1 MKKVFNKVIA
11 VAATVPLALTQG
23 FAVLSNAADATTIS
37 VERVLEIKPQE
48 LESDWAKL
56 VEGALIDSEGKNF
69 ELNVADIIDSADF
82 SDKNAAYI
90 EKVQKCI
97 VGNPSVSI
105 QNSVAVM
112 TAQVDA
118 TSYVQS
124 NIIDAI
130 KKELTK
136 QGAASIIDDIDFSML
151 EKKGT
156 FTAAVDGDSIENT
169 AANKAAGTANTIR
182 VKGAVFVDSEGNQ
195 VATYADAKAYAASTV
210 QQLKVEVTKKAAA
223 AGVSVNLDNLLATY
237 QKKVEKAFS
246 YADKA
251 IAKSAHEEFAT
262 ADETLAWLK
271 AQKEKKTTRFD
282 VPGSVADLAK
292 YGNTLDKAVAEI
304 NKAFQKVDVNYTV
317 DVSMDDITSLL
328 NSGSDFVADANADTN
343 VYTVTFKVPDE
354 NVDADYFSTVE
365 GIEKYYA
372 AHPDQAEADGVTEAD
387 YSQLVYD
394 SSYKLVT
401 AQGDADNDTLAGV
414 PSGYFNVER
423 IIKFKDKSTTTTTTT
438 DVTSTT
444 TTDVSGGTTTTDVSG
459 GTTTTD
465 VSGGTTTTDV
475 SGGTTTTDVSGGTT
489 TTDVSGG
496 TTTTDVSGGT
506 TTTDVSGGTT
516 TTDVSGGTTTTDVSG
531 GTTTTDVSG
540 GTTTTNVSG
549 GTTTTDVSGGTTT
562 TDVSGGTT
570 TTDVSGGTTTTDVSG
585 ETTTTTTSGTGGS
598 ETTTTTTSTGTITPV
613 GTTTLEVEVNPANF
627 YFSVDERE
635 LKPSD
640 LFSKFDIVDEEGTHF
655 DALEAGAVT
664 LDKTTPKEIFDAEG
678 KAYCVTEV
686 NAYFTDPTKA
696 DAEPVA
702 APVNPTV
709 YIGVKGD
716 ADLNGSVDVQDAV
729 AILTYYAKASAGQ
742 ENVAFNEDENLNKLA
757 FFLADV
763 DTESK
768 AGINNG
774 SELISIQ
781 DGVNVLTFYAKKSA
795 NQDPV
800 WPDVIPSLKSLE
812 GSIWYEG

>member
-11 VAATVPLALTQG
+11 IAATVPLALTQG
-23 FAVLSNAADATTIS
+23 FAVMANAADATTIS

-48 LESDWAKL
+48 LESNWAKL
-56 VEGALIDSEGKNF
+56 VEGALIDSEGKSF
-69 ELNVADIIDSADF
+69 ELNVADIVDSADF
-82 SDKNAAYI
+82 SDKNAAYV

-97 VGNPSVSI
+97 VGNPSVKI
-105 QNSVAVM
+105 KNSVAVM

-223 AGVSVNLDNLLATY
+223 ANLTVNLDNLLATY

-251 IAKSAHEEFAT
+251 ITTSAHQEFAT

-271 AQKEKKTTRFD
+271 VQKDQRTTRFD

-292 YGNTLDKAVAEI
+292 YGDTLNKAVAEV
-304 NKAFQKVDVNYTV
+304 NKAFQNVGVNYTV
-317 DVSMDDITSLL
+317 DVSMDDVTSLL

-343 VYTVTFKVPDE
+343 VYTVTFKVPDTD
-354 NVDADYFSTVE
+354 VDADYFSTVE

-372 AHPDQAEADGVTEAD
+372 AHPDQAEADGVTDAD

-423 IIKFKDKSTTTTTTT
+423 IIKFKDKSTTTTTT
-438 DVTSTT
+438 DVSGTT
-444 TTDVSGGTTTTDVSG
+444 TTDVSGTTTTDVSGGTTTTDVSGGTTTTEVSGGTTTTDVSG

-496 TTTTDVSGGT
+496 TTTTDVSG
-506 TTTDVSGGTT
+506 
-516 TTDVSGGTTTTDVSG
+516 
-531 GTTTTDVSG
+531 
-540 GTTTTNVSG
+540 
-549 GTTTTDVSGGTTT
+549 
-562 TDVSGGTT
+562 
-570 TTDVSGGTTTTDVSG
+570 
-585 ETTTTTTSGTGGS
+585 ETTTTTTTGTGGS
-598 ETTTTTTSTGTITPV
+598 ETTTTTTTGTTGTITPV
-613 GTTTLEVEVNPANF
+613 GTTTLEVEVNPTNF

-686 NAYFTDPTKA
+686 NAYFTDPTTA

-716 ADLNGSVDVQDAV
+716 ADLNGIVDVQDAV
-729 AILTYYAKASAGQ
+729 AILTYYAKTAAAQ

-757 FFLADV
+757 YFLADV

-768 AGINNG
+768 AGMNSG
-774 SELISIQ
+774 SELMTTQ
-781 DGVNVLTFYAKKSA
+781 DAVNVLTFYAKKAA
-795 NQDPV
+795 NQEPT

-812 GSIWYEG
+812 GSIWYEV

>member
-11 VAATVPLALTQG
+11 IAATVPLALTQG
-23 FAVLSNAADATTIS
+23 FAVMANAADATTIS

-56 VEGALIDSEGKNF
+56 VEGALIDSEGKSF
-69 ELNVADIIDSADF
+69 ELNVADIVDSADF
-82 SDKNAAYI
+82 SDKNAAYV

-97 VGNPSVSI
+97 VGNPSVKI
-105 QNSVAVM
+105 KNSVAVM

-223 AGVSVNLDNLLATY
+223 ANLTVNLDNLLATY

-251 IAKSAHEEFAT
+251 ITTSAHQEFAT

-271 AQKEKKTTRFD
+271 VQKDQRTTRFD

-292 YGNTLDKAVAEI
+292 YGDTLNKAVAEV
-304 NKAFQKVDVNYTV
+304 NKAFQNVGVNYTV
-317 DVSMDDITSLL
+317 DVSMDDVTSLL

-343 VYTVTFKVPDE
+343 VYTVTFKVPDTD
-354 NVDADYFSTVE
+354 VDADYFSTVE

-372 AHPDQAEADGVTEAD
+372 AHPDQAEADGVTDAD

-423 IIKFKDKSTTTTTTT
+423 IIKFKDKSTTTTTT
-438 DVTSTT
+438 DVSGTT
-444 TTDVSGGTTTTDVSG
+444 TTDVSGTTTTDVSGTTTTDVSG

-540 GTTTTNVSG
+540 
-549 GTTTTDVSGGTTT
+549 
-562 TDVSGGTT
+562 
-570 TTDVSGGTTTTDVSG
+570 
-585 ETTTTTTSGTGGS
+585 ETTTTTTTGTGGS
-598 ETTTTTTSTGTITPV
+598 ETTTTTTTGTTGTITPV
-613 GTTTLEVEVNPANF
+613 GTTTLEVEVNPTNF

-655 DALEAGAVT
+655 NALEAGAVT

-678 KAYCVTEV
+678 KPYCVTEV

-716 ADLNGSVDVQDAV
+716 ADLNGIVDVQDAV
-729 AILTYYAKASAGQ
+729 AILTYYAKTAAAQ

-757 FFLADV
+757 YFLADV

-768 AGINNG
+768 AGMNSG
-774 SELISIQ
+774 SELMTTQ
-781 DGVNVLTFYAKKSA
+781 DAVNVLTFYAKKAA
-795 NQDPV
+795 NQEPT

>member
-11 VAATVPLALTQG
+11 IAATVPLALTQG
-23 FAVLSNAADATTIS
+23 FAVMANAADATTIS

-48 LESDWAKL
+48 LESNWAKL
-56 VEGALIDSEGKNF
+56 VEGALIDSEGKSF
-69 ELNVADIIDSADF
+69 ELNVADIVDSADF
-82 SDKNAAYI
+82 SDKNAAYV

-97 VGNPSVSI
+97 VGNPSVKI
-105 QNSVAVM
+105 KNSVAVM

-223 AGVSVNLDNLLATY
+223 ANLTVNLDNLLATY

-251 IAKSAHEEFAT
+251 ITTSAHQEFAT

-271 AQKEKKTTRFD
+271 VQKDQRTTRFD

-292 YGNTLDKAVAEI
+292 YGDTLNKAVAEV
-304 NKAFQKVDVNYTV
+304 NKAFQNVGVNYTV
-317 DVSMDDITSLL
+317 DVSMDDVTSLL

-343 VYTVTFKVPDE
+343 VYTVTFKVPDTD
-354 NVDADYFSTVE
+354 VDADYFSTVE

-372 AHPDQAEADGVTEAD
+372 AHPDQAEADGVTDAD

-423 IIKFKDKSTTTTTTT
+423 IIKFKDKATTTTTTTTTT
-438 DVTSTT
+438 DVSGTT
-444 TTDVSGGTTTTDVSG
+444 TTDVSGTTTTDVSG

-531 GTTTTDVSG
+531 
-540 GTTTTNVSG
+540 
-549 GTTTTDVSGGTTT
+549 
-562 TDVSGGTT
+562 
-570 TTDVSGGTTTTDVSG
+570 
-585 ETTTTTTSGTGGS
+585 ETTTTTTTGTGGS
-598 ETTTTTTSTGTITPV
+598 ETTTTTTTGTTGTITPV
-613 GTTTLEVEVNPANF
+613 GTTTLEVEVNPTNF

-655 DALEAGAVT
+655 NALEAGAVT

-678 KAYCVTEV
+678 KPYCVTEV

-716 ADLNGSVDVQDAV
+716 ADLNGIVDVQDAV
-729 AILTYYAKASAGQ
+729 AILTYYAKTAAAQ

-757 FFLADV
+757 YFLADV

-768 AGINNG
+768 AGMNNG
-774 SELISIQ
+774 SELMTTQ
-781 DGVNVLTFYAKKSA
+781 DAVNVLTFYAKKAA
-795 NQDPV
+795 NQDPT

>member
-23 FAVLSNAADATTIS
+23 FAVMANAADATTIS
-37 VERVLEIKPQE
+37 VEKVLNIEPQE
-48 LESDWAKL
+48 LESSWAKL
-56 VEGALIDSEGKNF
+56 VEGALIVSEGKSF
-69 ELNVADIIDSADF
+69 ELDVADIIDSADF
-82 SDKNAAYI
+82 SDKNAAYV

-210 QQLKVEVTKKAAA
+210 QQLKVEITKKAAA

-251 IAKSAHEEFAT
+251 IATSAHEEFAT

-506 TTTDVSGGTT
+506 TTT
-516 TTDVSGGTTTTDVSG
+516 
-531 GTTTTDVSG
+531 
-540 GTTTTNVSG
+540 N
-549 GTTTTDVSGGTTT
+549 
-562 TDVSGGTT
+562 VSGGTT

-686 NAYFTDPTKA
+686 NAYFTDPTTA

-729 AILTYYAKASAGQ
+729 TILTYYAKASAGQ
-742 ENVAFNEDENLNKLA
+742 ENVAFNEDENLNKFI

-768 AGINNG
+768 AGMNSG
-774 SELISIQ
+774 SELMSIQ

-795 NQDPV
+795 NQDPA

>member
-11 VAATVPLALTQG
+11 IAATVPLALTQG
-23 FAVLSNAADATTIS
+23 FAVMANAADATTIS

-56 VEGALIDSEGKNF
+56 VEGALIDSEGKSF
-69 ELNVADIIDSADF
+69 ELNVADIVDSADF
-82 SDKNAAYI
+82 SDKNAAYV

-97 VGNPSVSI
+97 VGNPSVKI
-105 QNSVAVM
+105 KNSVAVM

-223 AGVSVNLDNLLATY
+223 ANLTVNLDNLLATY

-251 IAKSAHEEFAT
+251 ITTSAHQEFAT

-271 AQKEKKTTRFD
+271 VQKDQRTTRFD

-292 YGNTLDKAVAEI
+292 YGDTLNKAVAEV
-304 NKAFQKVDVNYTV
+304 NKAFQNVGVNYTV
-317 DVSMDDITSLL
+317 DVSMDDVTSLL

-343 VYTVTFKVPDE
+343 VYTVTFKVPDTD
-354 NVDADYFSTVE
+354 VDADYFSTVE

-372 AHPDQAEADGVTEAD
+372 AHPDQAEADGVTDAD

-423 IIKFKDKSTTTTTTT
+423 IIKFKDKATTTTTTTT
-438 DVTSTT
+438 DVSGTT
-444 TTDVSGGTTTTDVSG
+444 TTDVSGTTTTDVSG

-540 GTTTTNVSG
+540 
-549 GTTTTDVSGGTTT
+549 
-562 TDVSGGTT
+562 
-570 TTDVSGGTTTTDVSG
+570 
-585 ETTTTTTSGTGGS
+585 ETTTTTTTGTGGS
-598 ETTTTTTSTGTITPV
+598 ETTTTTTTGTTGTITPV
-613 GTTTLEVEVNPANF
+613 GTTTLEVEVNPTNF

-686 NAYFTDPTKA
+686 NAYFTDPTTA

-716 ADLNGSVDVQDAV
+716 ADLNGIVDVQDAV
-729 AILTYYAKASAGQ
+729 AILTYYAKTAAAQ

-757 FFLADV
+757 YFLADV

-768 AGINNG
+768 AGMNNG
-774 SELISIQ
+774 SELMTTQ
-781 DGVNVLTFYAKKSA
+781 DAVNVLTFYAKKAA
-795 NQDPV
+795 NQDPT

>member
-56 VEGALIDSEGKNF
+56 VEGALIDSEGKSF

-82 SDKNAAYI
+82 SDKNAAYV

-210 QQLKVEVTKKAAA
+210 QKLKVELTKKAAA
-223 AGVSVNLDNLLATY
+223 ANLTVNLDNLLATY

-251 IAKSAHEEFAT
+251 ITTSAHQEFAT

-271 AQKEKKTTRFD
+271 VQKDQRTTRFD

-292 YGNTLDKAVAEI
+292 YGDTLNKAVAEV
-304 NKAFQKVDVNYTV
+304 NKAFQNVGVNYTV
-317 DVSMDDITSLL
+317 DVSMDDVTSLL

-343 VYTVTFKVPDE
+343 VYTVTFKVPDTD
-354 NVDADYFSTVE
+354 VDADYFSTVE

-372 AHPDQAEADGVTEAD
+372 AHPDQAETDGVTDAD

-423 IIKFKDKSTTTTTTT
+423 IIKFKDKSTITTTT
-438 DVTSTT
+438 DIS
-444 TTDVSGGTTTTDVSG
+444 GTTTTDVSG

-540 GTTTTNVSG
+540 
-549 GTTTTDVSGGTTT
+549 
-562 TDVSGGTT
+562 
-570 TTDVSGGTTTTDVSG
+570 
-585 ETTTTTTSGTGGS
+585 ETTTTTTTGTGGS
-598 ETTTTTTSTGTITPV
+598 ETTTTTTTGTTGTITPV
-613 GTTTLEVEVNPANF
+613 GTTTLEVEVNPTNF

-655 DALEAGAVT
+655 NALEAGAVT

-678 KAYCVTEV
+678 KPYCVTEV

-716 ADLNGSVDVQDAV
+716 TDLSGLVDVPDAV
-729 AILTYYAKASAGQ
+729 AILTYTAKIAAGQ
-742 ENVAFNEDENLNKLA
+742 ENIVFNEDENLNKFA

-768 AGINNG
+768 EGKNDGNKLMTTEDAVRILTYTAKTAAGQ
-774 SELISIQ
+774 E
-781 DGVNVLTFYAKKSA
+781 VT
-795 NQDPV
+795 

>member
-11 VAATVPLALTQG
+11 IAATVPLALTQG
-23 FAVLSNAADATTIS
+23 FAVMANAADATTIS

-56 VEGALIDSEGKNF
+56 VEGALIDSEGKSF
-69 ELNVADIIDSADF
+69 ELNVADIVDSADF
-82 SDKNAAYI
+82 SDKNAAYV

-97 VGNPSVSI
+97 VGNPSVKI
-105 QNSVAVM
+105 KNSVAVM

-223 AGVSVNLDNLLATY
+223 ANLTVNLDNLLATY

-251 IAKSAHEEFAT
+251 ITTSAHQEFAT

-271 AQKEKKTTRFD
+271 VQKDQRTTRFD

-292 YGNTLDKAVAEI
+292 YGDTLNKAVAEV
-304 NKAFQKVDVNYTV
+304 NKAFQNVGVNYTV
-317 DVSMDDITSLL
+317 DVSMDDVTSLL

-343 VYTVTFKVPDE
+343 VYTVTFKVPDTD
-354 NVDADYFSTVE
+354 VDADYFSTVE

-372 AHPDQAEADGVTEAD
+372 AHPDQAEADGVTDAD

-423 IIKFKDKSTTTTTTT
+423 IIKFKDKATTTTTTTT
-438 DVTSTT
+438 DVSGTT
-444 TTDVSGGTTTTDVSG
+444 TTDVSGTTTTDVSG

-540 GTTTTNVSG
+540 
-549 GTTTTDVSGGTTT
+549 
-562 TDVSGGTT
+562 
-570 TTDVSGGTTTTDVSG
+570 
-585 ETTTTTTSGTGGS
+585 ETTTTTTTGTGGS
-598 ETTTTTTSTGTITPV
+598 ETTTTTTTGTTGTITPV
-613 GTTTLEVEVNPANF
+613 GTTTLEVEVNPTNF

-686 NAYFTDPTKA
+686 NAYFTDPTTA

-716 ADLNGSVDVQDAV
+716 ADLNGIVDVQDAV
-729 AILTYYAKASAGQ
+729 AILTYYAKTAAAQ
-742 ENVAFNEDENLNKLA
+742 ENVAFNEDENLNKLTY
-757 FFLADV
+757 FLADV

-768 AGINNG
+768 AGMNNG
-774 SELISIQ
+774 SELMTTQ
-781 DGVNVLTFYAKKSA
+781 DAVNVLTFYAKKAA
-795 NQDPV
+795 NQEPT

>member
-11 VAATVPLALTQG
+11 IAATVPLALTQG
-23 FAVLSNAADATTIS
+23 FAVMANAADATTIS

-56 VEGALIDSEGKNF
+56 VEGALIDSEGKSF
-69 ELNVADIIDSADF
+69 ELNVADIVDSADF
-82 SDKNAAYI
+82 SDKNAAYV

-97 VGNPSVSI
+97 VGNPSVKI
-105 QNSVAVM
+105 KNSVAVM

-223 AGVSVNLDNLLATY
+223 ANLTVNLDNLLATY

-251 IAKSAHEEFAT
+251 ITTSAHKEFAT

-271 AQKEKKTTRFD
+271 VQKDKRTTRFD

-292 YGNTLDKAVAEI
+292 YGDTLNKAVAEV
-304 NKAFQKVDVNYTV
+304 NKAFQNVGVNYTV
-317 DVSMDDITSLL
+317 DVSMDDVTSLL

-343 VYTVTFKVPDE
+343 VYTVTFKVPDTD
-354 NVDADYFSTVE
+354 VDADYFSTVE

-372 AHPDQAEADGVTEAD
+372 AHPDQAETDGVTDAD

-423 IIKFKDKSTTTTTTT
+423 IIKFKDKATTTTTT
-438 DVTSTT
+438 DISGTTTTDVSGTT

-540 GTTTTNVSG
+540 A
-549 GTTTTDVSGGTTT
+549 
-562 TDVSGGTT
+562 
-570 TTDVSGGTTTTDVSG
+570 
-585 ETTTTTTSGTGGS
+585 TTTTTTGTGDS
-598 ETTTTTTSTGTITPV
+598 ETTTTTTTTNTGTITPV
-613 GTTTLEVEVNPANF
+613 GTTTLEVEVNPTNF

-678 KAYCVTEV
+678 KPYCVTEV

-716 ADLNGSVDVQDAV
+716 TDLSGLVDVPDAV
-729 AILTYYAKASAGQ
+729 AVLTYTAKIAAGQ
-742 ENVAFNEDENLNKLA
+742 EGVVFNEDENLNKFA
-757 FFLADV
+757 FFLADI

-768 AGINNG
+768 EGKNDGNKLMATEDAVYMLTYTAKTAAGQ
-774 SELISIQ
+774 EP
-781 DGVNVLTFYAKKSA
+781 T
-795 NQDPV
+795 
-800 WPDVIPSLKSLE
+800 WPDVVPSLKSLE

>member
-56 VEGALIDSEGKNF
+56 VEGALIDSEGKSF

-82 SDKNAAYI
+82 SDKNAAYV

-195 VATYADAKAYAASTV
+195 VATYADAKAYVASTV
-210 QQLKVEVTKKAAA
+210 QKLKVELTKKAAA
-223 AGVSVNLDNLLATY
+223 ANLTVNLDNLLATY

-251 IAKSAHEEFAT
+251 ITTSAHQEFAT

-271 AQKEKKTTRFD
+271 VQKDQRTTRFD

-292 YGNTLDKAVAEI
+292 YGDTLNKAVAEV
-304 NKAFQKVDVNYTV
+304 NKAFQNVGVNYTV
-317 DVSMDDITSLL
+317 DVSMDDVTSLL

-343 VYTVTFKVPDE
+343 VYTVTFKVPDTD
-354 NVDADYFSTVE
+354 VDADYFSTVE

-372 AHPDQAEADGVTEAD
+372 AHPDQAETDGVTDAD

-423 IIKFKDKSTTTTTTT
+423 IIKFKDKSTTTTTT
-438 DVTSTT
+438 DIS
-444 TTDVSGGTTTTDVSG
+444 GTTTTDVSG

-489 TTDVSGG
+489 TT
-496 TTTTDVSGGT
+496 TTT
-506 TTTDVSGGTT
+506 
-516 TTDVSGGTTTTDVSG
+516 
-531 GTTTTDVSG
+531 
-540 GTTTTNVSG
+540 
-549 GTTTTDVSGGTTT
+549 
-562 TDVSGGTT
+562 
-570 TTDVSGGTTTTDVSG
+570 
-585 ETTTTTTSGTGGS
+585 GTGGS
-598 ETTTTTTSTGTITPV
+598 ETTTTTTTGTTGTITPV
-613 GTTTLEVEVNPANF
+613 GTTTLEVEVNPTNF

-655 DALEAGAVT
+655 NALEAGAVT

-678 KAYCVTEV
+678 KPYCVTEV

-716 ADLNGSVDVQDAV
+716 TDLSGLVDVPDAV
-729 AILTYYAKASAGQ
+729 AILTYTAKIAAGQ
-742 ENVAFNEDENLNKLA
+742 ENIVFNEDENLNKFA

-768 AGINNG
+768 EGKNDGNKLMTTEDAVRILTYTAKTAAG
-774 SELISIQ
+774 Q
-781 DGVNVLTFYAKKSA
+781 DVT
-795 NQDPV
+795 

>member
-56 VEGALIDSEGKNF
+56 VEGALIDSEGKSF

-82 SDKNAAYI
+82 SDKNAAYV

-210 QQLKVEVTKKAAA
+210 QKLKVELTKKAAA
-223 AGVSVNLDNLLATY
+223 ANLTVNLDNLLATY

-251 IAKSAHEEFAT
+251 ITTSAHQEFAT

-271 AQKEKKTTRFD
+271 VQKDKRTTRFD

-292 YGNTLDKAVAEI
+292 YGDTLNKAVAEV
-304 NKAFQKVDVNYTV
+304 NKAFQNVGVNYTV
-317 DVSMDDITSLL
+317 DVSMDDVTSLL
-328 NSGSDFVADANADTN
+328 NSGSDFVANANADTN

-423 IIKFKDKSTTTTTTT
+423 IIKFKDKSTTTTTT
-438 DVTSTT
+438 DIS
-444 TTDVSGGTTTTDVSG
+444 GTTTTDVSG

-465 VSGGTTTTDV
+465 VSGA
-475 SGGTTTTDVSGGTT
+475 
-489 TTDVSGG
+489 
-496 TTTTDVSGGT
+496 
-506 TTTDVSGGTT
+506 
-516 TTDVSGGTTTTDVSG
+516 
-531 GTTTTDVSG
+531 
-540 GTTTTNVSG
+540 
-549 GTTTTDVSGGTTT
+549 
-562 TDVSGGTT
+562 
-570 TTDVSGGTTTTDVSG
+570 
-585 ETTTTTTSGTGGS
+585 TTTTTTGTGDS
-598 ETTTTTTSTGTITPV
+598 ETTTTTTTTNTGTITPV
-613 GTTTLEVEVNPANF
+613 GTTTLEVEVNPTNF

-640 LFSKFDIVDEEGTHF
+640 LFSKFDIVDEDGTHF
-655 DALEAGAVT
+655 NALELGAVT

-678 KAYCVTEV
+678 KPYCVTEV

-716 ADLNGSVDVQDAV
+716 TDLSGLVDVPDAV
-729 AILTYYAKASAGQ
+729 AVLTYTAKIAAGQ
-742 ENVAFNEDENLNKLA
+742 EGVVFNEDENLNKFA
-757 FFLADV
+757 FFLADI

-768 AGINNG
+768 EGKNDGNKLMATEDAVYMLTYTAKTAAGQ
-774 SELISIQ
+774 EP
-781 DGVNVLTFYAKKSA
+781 T
-795 NQDPV
+795 
-800 WPDVIPSLKSLE
+800 WPDVVPSLKSLE

>member
-11 VAATVPLALTQG
+11 IAATVPLALTQG
-23 FAVLSNAADATTIS
+23 FAVMANAADATTIS

-56 VEGALIDSEGKNF
+56 VEGALIDSEGKSF
-69 ELNVADIIDSADF
+69 ELNVADIVDSADF
-82 SDKNAAYI
+82 SDKNAAYV

-97 VGNPSVSI
+97 VGNPSVKI
-105 QNSVAVM
+105 KNSVAVM

-223 AGVSVNLDNLLATY
+223 ANLTVNLDNLLATY

-251 IAKSAHEEFAT
+251 ITTSAHQEFAT

-271 AQKEKKTTRFD
+271 VQKDQRTTRFD

-292 YGNTLDKAVAEI
+292 YGDTLNKAVAEV
-304 NKAFQKVDVNYTV
+304 NKAFQNVGVNYTV
-317 DVSMDDITSLL
+317 DVSMDDVTSLL

-343 VYTVTFKVPDE
+343 VYTVTFKVPDTD
-354 NVDADYFSTVE
+354 VDADYFSTVE

-372 AHPDQAEADGVTEAD
+372 AHPDQAEADGVTDAD

-423 IIKFKDKSTTTTTTT
+423 IIKFKDKATTTTTTTT
-438 DVTSTT
+438 DVS
-444 TTDVSGGTTTTDVSG
+444 GTTTTDVS
-459 GTTTTD
+459 
-465 VSGGTTTTDV
+465 
-475 SGGTTTTDVSGGTT
+475 
-489 TTDVSGG
+489 
-496 TTTTDVSGGT
+496 
-506 TTTDVSGGTT
+506 
-516 TTDVSGGTTTTDVSG
+516 
-531 GTTTTDVSG
+531 
-540 GTTTTNVSG
+540 
-549 GTTTTDVSGGTTT
+549 GTTT

-585 ETTTTTTSGTGGS
+585 ETTTTTTTGTGGS
-598 ETTTTTTSTGTITPV
+598 ETTTTTTTGTTGTITPV
-613 GTTTLEVEVNPANF
+613 GTTTLEVEVNPTNF

-686 NAYFTDPTKA
+686 NAYFTDPTTA

-716 ADLNGSVDVQDAV
+716 ADLNGIVDVQDAV
-729 AILTYYAKASAGQ
+729 AILTYYAKTAAAQ

-757 FFLADV
+757 YFLADV

-768 AGINNG
+768 AGMNNG
-774 SELISIQ
+774 SELMTTQ
-781 DGVNVLTFYAKKSA
+781 DAVNVLTFYAKKAA
-795 NQDPV
+795 NQDPT

>member
-56 VEGALIDSEGKNF
+56 VEGALIDSEGKSF

-82 SDKNAAYI
+82 SDKNAAYV

-210 QQLKVEVTKKAAA
+210 QKLKVELTKKAAA
-223 AGVSVNLDNLLATY
+223 ANLTVNLDNLLATY

-251 IAKSAHEEFAT
+251 ITTSAHQEFAT

-271 AQKEKKTTRFD
+271 VQKDQRTTRFD

-292 YGNTLDKAVAEI
+292 YGDTLNKAVAEV
-304 NKAFQKVDVNYTV
+304 NKAFQNVGVNYTV
-317 DVSMDDITSLL
+317 DVSMDDVTSLL

-343 VYTVTFKVPDE
+343 VYTVTFKVPDTD
-354 NVDADYFSTVE
+354 VDADYFSTVE

-372 AHPDQAEADGVTEAD
+372 AHPDQAETDGVTDAD

-423 IIKFKDKSTTTTTTT
+423 IIKFKDKATTTTTT
-438 DVTSTT
+438 DISGTT
-444 TTDVSGGTTTTDVSG
+444 TTDVSGTTTTDVSGTTTTDVSG

-531 GTTTTDVSG
+531 A
-540 GTTTTNVSG
+540 
-549 GTTTTDVSGGTTT
+549 
-562 TDVSGGTT
+562 
-570 TTDVSGGTTTTDVSG
+570 
-585 ETTTTTTSGTGGS
+585 TTTTTTGTGDS
-598 ETTTTTTSTGTITPV
+598 ETTTTTTTTNTGTITPV
-613 GTTTLEVEVNPANF
+613 GTTTLEVEVNPTNF

-640 LFSKFDIVDEEGTHF
+640 LFSKFDIVDEDGTHF
-655 DALEAGAVT
+655 NALELGAVT

-678 KAYCVTEV
+678 KPYCVTEV

-716 ADLNGSVDVQDAV
+716 TDLSGLVDVPDAV
-729 AILTYYAKASAGQ
+729 AVLTYTAKIAAGQ
-742 ENVAFNEDENLNKLA
+742 EGVVFNEDENLNKFV
-757 FFLADV
+757 FFLADI

-768 AGINNG
+768 EGKNDGNKLMATEDAVYMLTYTAKTAAGQ
-774 SELISIQ
+774 EP
-781 DGVNVLTFYAKKSA
+781 T
-795 NQDPV
+795 
-800 WPDVIPSLKSLE
+800 WPDVVPSLKSLE

>member
-56 VEGALIDSEGKNF
+56 VEGALIDSEGKSF

-82 SDKNAAYI
+82 SDKNAAYV

-210 QQLKVEVTKKAAA
+210 QKLKVELTKKAAA
-223 AGVSVNLDNLLATY
+223 ANLTVNLDNLLATY

-251 IAKSAHEEFAT
+251 ITTSAHQEFAT

-271 AQKEKKTTRFD
+271 VQKDQRTTRFD

-292 YGNTLDKAVAEI
+292 YGDTLNKAVAEV
-304 NKAFQKVDVNYTV
+304 NKAFQNVGVNYTV
-317 DVSMDDITSLL
+317 DVSMDDVTSLL

-343 VYTVTFKVPDE
+343 VYTVTFKVPDTD
-354 NVDADYFSTVE
+354 VDADYFSTVE

-372 AHPDQAEADGVTEAD
+372 AHPDQAETDGVTDAD

-423 IIKFKDKSTTTTTTT
+423 IIKFKDKSTTTTTT
-438 DVTSTT
+438 DIS
-444 TTDVSGGTTTTDVSG
+444 GTTTTDVSG

-516 TTDVSGGTTTTDVSG
+516 TTDVSG
-531 GTTTTDVSG
+531 
-540 GTTTTNVSG
+540 
-549 GTTTTDVSGGTTT
+549 
-562 TDVSGGTT
+562 
-570 TTDVSGGTTTTDVSG
+570 
-585 ETTTTTTSGTGGS
+585 ETTTTTTTGTGGS
-598 ETTTTTTSTGTITPV
+598 ETTTTTTTGTTGTITPV
-613 GTTTLEVEVNPANF
+613 GTTTLEVEVNPTNF

-655 DALEAGAVT
+655 NALEAGAVT

-678 KAYCVTEV
+678 KPYCVTEV

-716 ADLNGSVDVQDAV
+716 TNLSGLVDVPDAV
-729 AILTYYAKASAGQ
+729 AILTYTAKIAAGQ
-742 ENVAFNEDENLNKLA
+742 ENIVFNEDENLNKFA

-768 AGINNG
+768 EGKNDGNKLMTTEDAVRILIYTAKTAAGQ
-774 SELISIQ
+774 E
-781 DGVNVLTFYAKKSA
+781 VT
-795 NQDPV
+795 

>member
-11 VAATVPLALTQG
+11 IAATVPLALTQG
-23 FAVLSNAADATTIS
+23 FAVMANAADATTIS
-37 VERVLEIKPQE
+37 VEKVLNIEPQE
-48 LESDWAKL
+48 LESSWAKL
-56 VEGALIDSEGKNF
+56 VEGALIVSEGKSF

-82 SDKNAAYI
+82 SDKNAAYV

-97 VGNPSVSI
+97 VGNPSVKI
-105 QNSVAVM
+105 ENSVAVM

-223 AGVSVNLDNLLATY
+223 ANLTVNLDNLLATY
-237 QKKVEKAFS
+237 QNKMEKAFS

-387 YSQLVYD
+387 YSELVYD
-394 SSYKLVT
+394 SSYKQVT

-423 IIKFKDKSTTTTTTT
+423 IIKFKKKATTTTTTT

-444 TTDVSGGTTTTDVSG
+444 TTDVSGATTTDVSG
-459 GTTTTD
+459 VTTTD
-465 VSGGTTTTDV
+465 VSGATTTDV
-475 SGGTTTTDVSGGTT
+475 SGVTTTDVSGAT
-489 TTDVSGG
+489 TTDVSGV
-496 TTTTDVSGGT
+496 TTTDVSGA
-506 TTTDVSGGTT
+506 TTTDVSGVT
-516 TTDVSGGTTTTDVSG
+516 TTDVSGATTTDVSG
-531 GTTTTDVSG
+531 VTTTDVSG
-540 GTTTTNVSG
+540 A
-549 GTTTTDVSGGTTT
+549 TTTDVSGVTT
-562 TDVSGGTT
+562 TDVSGA
-570 TTDVSGGTTTTDVSG
+570 
-585 ETTTTTTSGTGGS
+585 TTTTTSGSNT

-678 KAYCVTEV
+678 KPYCVTEV
-686 NAYFTDPTKA
+686 NAYFTDPTTA

-709 YIGVKGD
+709 YIGIKGD
-716 ADLNGSVDVQDAV
+716 TDLSGLVDVQDAV
-729 AILTYYAKASAGQ
+729 AVLTYYAKIAAGQ
-742 ENVAFNEDENLNKLA
+742 ENVVLNEDENLHNLA

-768 AGINNG
+768 EGKNNG
-774 SELISIQ
+774 NKLMTTEDAVSI
-781 DGVNVLTFYAKKSA
+781 LTYYAKA
-795 NQDPV
+795 AAGQEPT

-812 GSIWYEG
+812 DSIWYEG

>member
-56 VEGALIDSEGKNF
+56 VEGALIDSEGKSF

-82 SDKNAAYI
+82 SDKNAAYV

-210 QQLKVEVTKKAAA
+210 QKLKVELTKKAAA
-223 AGVSVNLDNLLATY
+223 AGVEVNLDSLLATY

-246 YADKA
+246 YVDKA
-251 IAKSAHEEFAT
+251 IAASAHEKFAT
-262 ADETLAWLK
+262 ADETLAWIK

-304 NKAFQKVDVNYTV
+304 NKAFQKVNVDYTV
-317 DVSMDDITSLL
+317 AVSMDDVTSLL
-328 NSGSDFVADANADTN
+328 NSGSDFTVDADADTN
-343 VYTVTFKVPDE
+343 VYTVTFKVPDTD
-354 NVDADYFSTVE
+354 VDADYFSTVE

-372 AHPDQAEADGVTEAD
+372 AHPDQAETDGVTDAD

-423 IIKFKDKSTTTTTTT
+423 IIKFKDKATTTTTT
-438 DVTSTT
+438 DISGTTTTDVSGTT

-540 GTTTTNVSG
+540 A
-549 GTTTTDVSGGTTT
+549 
-562 TDVSGGTT
+562 
-570 TTDVSGGTTTTDVSG
+570 
-585 ETTTTTTSGTGGS
+585 TTTTTTGTGDS
-598 ETTTTTTSTGTITPV
+598 ETTTTTTTTNTGTITPV
-613 GTTTLEVEVNPANF
+613 GTTTLEVEVNPTNF

-640 LFSKFDIVDEEGTHF
+640 LFSKFDIVDEDGTHF
-655 DALEAGAVT
+655 NALELGAVT

-678 KAYCVTEV
+678 KPYCVTEV

-716 ADLNGSVDVQDAV
+716 TDLSGLVDVPDAV
-729 AILTYYAKASAGQ
+729 AVLTYTAKIAAGQ
-742 ENVAFNEDENLNKLA
+742 EGVVFNEDENLNKFV
-757 FFLADV
+757 FFLADI

-768 AGINNG
+768 EGKNDGNKLMATEDAVYILTYTAKTAAGQ
-774 SELISIQ
+774 EP
-781 DGVNVLTFYAKKSA
+781 T
-795 NQDPV
+795 

>member
-11 VAATVPLALTQG
+11 IAATVPLALTQG
-23 FAVLSNAADATTIS
+23 FAVMANAADATTIS

-56 VEGALIDSEGKNF
+56 VEGALIDSEGKSF
-69 ELNVADIIDSADF
+69 ELNVADIVDSADF
-82 SDKNAAYI
+82 SDKNAAYV

-97 VGNPSVSI
+97 VGNPSVKI
-105 QNSVAVM
+105 KNSVAVM

-223 AGVSVNLDNLLATY
+223 ANLTVNLDNLLATY

-251 IAKSAHEEFAT
+251 ITTSAHQEFAT

-271 AQKEKKTTRFD
+271 VQKDQRTTRFD

-292 YGNTLDKAVAEI
+292 YGDTLNKAVAEV
-304 NKAFQKVDVNYTV
+304 NKAFQNVGVNYTV
-317 DVSMDDITSLL
+317 DVSMDDVTSLL

-343 VYTVTFKVPDE
+343 VYTVTFKVPDTD
-354 NVDADYFSTVE
+354 VDADYFSTVE

-372 AHPDQAEADGVTEAD
+372 AHPDQAEADGVTDAD

-423 IIKFKDKSTTTTTTT
+423 IIKFKDKSTTTTTT
-438 DVTSTT
+438 DVSGTT
-444 TTDVSGGTTTTDVSG
+444 TTDVSGTTTTDVSG

-531 GTTTTDVSG
+531 
-540 GTTTTNVSG
+540 
-549 GTTTTDVSGGTTT
+549 
-562 TDVSGGTT
+562 
-570 TTDVSGGTTTTDVSG
+570 
-585 ETTTTTTSGTGGS
+585 ETTTTTTTGTGGS
-598 ETTTTTTSTGTITPV
+598 ETTTTTTTGTTGTITPV
-613 GTTTLEVEVNPANF
+613 GTTTLEVEVNPTNF

-655 DALEAGAVT
+655 NALEAGAVT

-678 KAYCVTEV
+678 KPYCVTEV

-716 ADLNGSVDVQDAV
+716 ADLNGIVDVQDGV
-729 AILTYYAKASAGQ
+729 AILTYYAKTAAAQ
-742 ENVAFNEDENLNKLA
+742 ENVAFNEDENLNKLTY
-757 FFLADV
+757 FLADV

-768 AGINNG
+768 AGMNSG
-774 SELISIQ
+774 SELMTTQ
-781 DGVNVLTFYAKKSA
+781 DAVNVLTFYAKKAA
-795 NQDPV
+795 NQEPT

>member
-11 VAATVPLALTQG
+11 IAATVPLALTQG
-23 FAVLSNAADATTIS
+23 FAVMANAADATTIS
-37 VERVLEIKPQE
+37 VKRVLEIKPQE

-56 VEGALIDSEGKNF
+56 VEGALIDSEGKSF
-69 ELNVADIIDSADF
+69 ELNVADVIDSADF
-82 SDKNAAYI
+82 SDKNAAYV

-97 VGNPSVSI
+97 VGNPSVKI
-105 QNSVAVM
+105 ENSVAVM

-223 AGVSVNLDNLLATY
+223 ANLTVNLDNLLATY
-237 QKKVEKAFS
+237 QNKMEKAFS

-387 YSQLVYD
+387 YSELVYD

-423 IIKFKDKSTTTTTTT
+423 IIKFKKKATTTTTTT

-444 TTDVSGGTTTTDVSG
+444 TTDVSGATTTDVSG
-459 GTTTTD
+459 VTTTD
-465 VSGGTTTTDV
+465 VSGATTTDV
-475 SGGTTTTDVSGGTT
+475 SGVTTTDVSGAT
-489 TTDVSGG
+489 TTDVSGV
-496 TTTTDVSGGT
+496 TTTDVSGA
-506 TTTDVSGGTT
+506 TTTDVSGVT
-516 TTDVSGGTTTTDVSG
+516 TTDVSGATTTDVSG
-531 GTTTTDVSG
+531 VTTTDVSG
-540 GTTTTNVSG
+540 A
-549 GTTTTDVSGGTTT
+549 TTTDVSGVTT
-562 TDVSGGTT
+562 TDVSGA
-570 TTDVSGGTTTTDVSG
+570 
-585 ETTTTTTSGTGGS
+585 TTTTTTGTGDS
-598 ETTTTTTSTGTITPV
+598 ETTTTTTTTNTGTITPV
-613 GTTTLEVEVNPANF
+613 GTTTLEVEVNPTNF

-686 NAYFTDPTKA
+686 NAYFTDPTTA

-716 ADLNGSVDVQDAV
+716 ADLNSTVDVQDAV
-729 AILTYYAKASAGQ
+729 TILTYYAKASAGQ
-742 ENVAFNEDENLNKLA
+742 QNVAFNEDENLNKFI

-768 AGINNG
+768 AGMNNG
-774 SELISIQ
+774 SELMSIQ

-795 NQDPV
+795 NQDPT

>member
-56 VEGALIDSEGKNF
+56 VEGALIDSEGKSF

-82 SDKNAAYI
+82 SDKNAAYV

-210 QQLKVEVTKKAAA
+210 QKLKVELTKKAAA
-223 AGVSVNLDNLLATY
+223 ANLTVNLDNLLATY

-251 IAKSAHEEFAT
+251 ITTSAHQEFAT

-271 AQKEKKTTRFD
+271 VQKDQRTTRFD

-292 YGNTLDKAVAEI
+292 YGDTLNKAVAEV
-304 NKAFQKVDVNYTV
+304 NKAFQNVGVNYTV
-317 DVSMDDITSLL
+317 DVSMDDVTSLL

-343 VYTVTFKVPDE
+343 VYTVTFKVPDTD
-354 NVDADYFSTVE
+354 VDADYFSTVE

-372 AHPDQAEADGVTEAD
+372 AHPDQAETDGVTDAD

-423 IIKFKDKSTTTTTTT
+423 IIKFKDKSTTTTTT
-438 DVTSTT
+438 DISGTT

-540 GTTTTNVSG
+540 
-549 GTTTTDVSGGTTT
+549 
-562 TDVSGGTT
+562 
-570 TTDVSGGTTTTDVSG
+570 
-585 ETTTTTTSGTGGS
+585 ETTTTTTTGTGGS
-598 ETTTTTTSTGTITPV
+598 ETTTTTTTGTTGTITPV
-613 GTTTLEVEVNPANF
+613 GTTTLEVEVNPTNF

-655 DALEAGAVT
+655 NALEAGAVT

-678 KAYCVTEV
+678 KPYCVTEV

-716 ADLNGSVDVQDAV
+716 TDLSGLVDVPDAV
-729 AILTYYAKASAGQ
+729 AVLTYTAKIAAGQ
-742 ENVAFNEDENLNKLA
+742 EGVVFNEDENLNKFA
-757 FFLADV
+757 FFLADI

-768 AGINNG
+768 EGKNDGNKLMATEDAVYMLTYTAKTAAGQEPI
-774 SELISIQ
+774 
-781 DGVNVLTFYAKKSA
+781 
-795 NQDPV
+795 
-800 WPDVIPSLKSLE
+800 WPDVVPSLKSLE

>member
-11 VAATVPLALTQG
+11 IAATVPLALTQG
-23 FAVLSNAADATTIS
+23 FAVMANAADATTIS

-56 VEGALIDSEGKNF
+56 VEGALIDSEGKSF

-82 SDKNAAYI
+82 SDKNAAYV

-97 VGNPSVSI
+97 VGNPSVKI
-105 QNSVAVM
+105 KNSVAVM

-210 QQLKVEVTKKAAA
+210 QKLKVELTKKAAA
-223 AGVSVNLDNLLATY
+223 AGVEVNLDSLLATY

-251 IAKSAHEEFAT
+251 ITTSAHQEFAT

-271 AQKEKKTTRFD
+271 VQKDQRTTRFD

-292 YGNTLDKAVAEI
+292 YGDTLNKAVAEV
-304 NKAFQKVDVNYTV
+304 NKAFQNVGVNYTV
-317 DVSMDDITSLL
+317 DVSMDDVTSLL

-343 VYTVTFKVPDE
+343 VYTVTFKVPDTD
-354 NVDADYFSTVE
+354 VDADYFSTVE

-372 AHPDQAEADGVTEAD
+372 AHPDQAETDGVTDAD

-423 IIKFKDKSTTTTTTT
+423 IIKFKDKATTTTTTNI
-438 DVTSTT
+438 SGTT
-444 TTDVSGGTTTTDVSG
+444 TTDVSGTTTTDVSGGTTTTDVSGTTTTDVSG

-496 TTTTDVSGGT
+496 TTTTDVSG
-506 TTTDVSGGTT
+506 
-516 TTDVSGGTTTTDVSG
+516 
-531 GTTTTDVSG
+531 
-540 GTTTTNVSG
+540 
-549 GTTTTDVSGGTTT
+549 
-562 TDVSGGTT
+562 TT

-585 ETTTTTTSGTGGS
+585 ETTTTTTGSGDST
-598 ETTTTTTSTGTITPV
+598 ETTTTTTTTNTGTITPV
-613 GTTTLEVEVNPANF
+613 GTTTLEVEVNPTNF

-640 LFSKFDIVDEEGTHF
+640 LFSKFDIVDEDGTHF
-655 DALEAGAVT
+655 NALELGAVT

-678 KAYCVTEV
+678 KPYCVTEV

-716 ADLNGSVDVQDAV
+716 TDLSGLVDVPDAV
-729 AILTYYAKASAGQ
+729 AVLTYTAKIAAGQ
-742 ENVAFNEDENLNKLA
+742 EGVVFNEDENLNKFA
-757 FFLADV
+757 FFLADI

-768 AGINNG
+768 EGKNDGNKLMATEDAVYMLTYTAKTAAGQ
-774 SELISIQ
+774 EP
-781 DGVNVLTFYAKKSA
+781 T
-795 NQDPV
+795 
-800 WPDVIPSLKSLE
+800 WPDVVPSLKSLE

>member
-23 FAVLSNAADATTIS
+23 FAVMANAADATTIS
-37 VERVLEIKPQE
+37 VEKVLNIEPQE
-48 LESDWAKL
+48 LESSWAKL
-56 VEGALIDSEGKNF
+56 VEGALIVSEGKSF
-69 ELNVADIIDSADF
+69 ELDVADIIDSADF
-82 SDKNAAYI
+82 SDKNAAYV

-97 VGNPSVSI
+97 VGNPSVNI

-210 QQLKVEVTKKAAA
+210 QQLKVEITKKAAA

-251 IAKSAHEEFAT
+251 IATSAHEEFAT

-516 TTDVSGGTTTTDVSG
+516 TTDVSGGTTTT
-531 GTTTTDVSG
+531 
-540 GTTTTNVSG
+540 N
-549 GTTTTDVSGGTTT
+549 
-562 TDVSGGTT
+562 VSGGTT

-729 AILTYYAKASAGQ
+729 TILTYYAKASAGQ
-742 ENVAFNEDENLNKLA
+742 ENVAFNEDENLNKFI

-768 AGINNG
+768 AGMNSG
-774 SELISIQ
+774 SELMSIQ

-795 NQDPV
+795 NQDPA

>member
-11 VAATVPLALTQG
+11 IAATVPLALTQG
-23 FAVLSNAADATTIS
+23 FAVMANAADATTIS

-56 VEGALIDSEGKNF
+56 VEGALIDSEGKSF
-69 ELNVADIIDSADF
+69 ELNVADVIDSADF
-82 SDKNAAYI
+82 SDKNAAYV

-97 VGNPSVSI
+97 VGNPSVKI
-105 QNSVAVM
+105 KNSVAVM

-210 QQLKVEVTKKAAA
+210 QQLKVEITKKAAA
-223 AGVSVNLDNLLATY
+223 ANLTVNLDNLLATY

-251 IAKSAHEEFAT
+251 ITTSAHKEFAT

-271 AQKEKKTTRFD
+271 VQKDKRTTRFD

-292 YGNTLDKAVAEI
+292 YGDTLNKAVAEV
-304 NKAFQKVDVNYTV
+304 NKAFQNVGVNYTV
-317 DVSMDDITSLL
+317 DVSMDDVTSLL

-343 VYTVTFKVPDE
+343 VYTVTFKVPDTD
-354 NVDADYFSTVE
+354 VDADYFSTVE

-372 AHPDQAEADGVTEAD
+372 AHPDQAKADGVTEAD
-387 YSQLVYD
+387 YSELVYD

-423 IIKFKDKSTTTTTTT
+423 IIKFKDKATTTTTTTT
-438 DVTSTT
+438 DVSGTT
-444 TTDVSGGTTTTDVSG
+444 TTDVSGTTTTDVSG

-540 GTTTTNVSG
+540 GTTTTVSG
-549 GTTTTDVSGGTTT
+549 STTTTTSGSNT
-562 TDVSGGTT
+562 
-570 TTDVSGGTTTTDVSG
+570 
-585 ETTTTTTSGTGGS
+585 ETTTTTTN
-598 ETTTTTTSTGTITPV
+598 TGTITPV
-613 GTTTLEVEVNPANF
+613 GTTTLEVEVNPTNF

-655 DALEAGAVT
+655 NALEAGAVT

-678 KAYCVTEV
+678 KPYCVTEV

-716 ADLNGSVDVQDAV
+716 TDLSGLVDVPDAV
-729 AILTYYAKASAGQ
+729 AVLTYTAKIAAGQ
-742 ENVAFNEDENLNKLA
+742 ENVVFNEDENLNKFV
-757 FFLADV
+757 FFLADI

-768 AGINNG
+768 EGKNDGNKLMATEDAVYMLTYTAKTAAGQ
-774 SELISIQ
+774 EP
-781 DGVNVLTFYAKKSA
+781 T
-795 NQDPV
+795 
-800 WPDVIPSLKSLE
+800 WPDVVPSLKSLE

>member
-56 VEGALIDSEGKNF
+56 VEGALIDSEGKSF

-82 SDKNAAYI
+82 SDKNAAYV

-210 QQLKVEVTKKAAA
+210 QKLKVELTKKAAA
-223 AGVSVNLDNLLATY
+223 AGVEVNLDSLLATY

-246 YADKA
+246 YVDKA
-251 IAKSAHEEFAT
+251 IAASAHEKFAT
-262 ADETLAWLK
+262 ADETLAWIK

-304 NKAFQKVDVNYTV
+304 NKAFQKVNVDYTV
-317 DVSMDDITSLL
+317 AVSMDDVTSLL
-328 NSGSDFVADANADTN
+328 NSGSDFTVDADADTN
-343 VYTVTFKVPDE
+343 VYTVTFKVPDTD
-354 NVDADYFSTVE
+354 VDADYFSTVE

-372 AHPDQAEADGVTEAD
+372 AHPDQAETDGVTDAD

-423 IIKFKDKSTTTTTTT
+423 IIKFKDKATTTTTT
-438 DVTSTT
+438 DIS
-444 TTDVSGGTTTTDVSG
+444 GTTTTDVSG

-496 TTTTDVSGGT
+496 TTTTDVSGA
-506 TTTDVSGGTT
+506 
-516 TTDVSGGTTTTDVSG
+516 
-531 GTTTTDVSG
+531 
-540 GTTTTNVSG
+540 
-549 GTTTTDVSGGTTT
+549 
-562 TDVSGGTT
+562 
-570 TTDVSGGTTTTDVSG
+570 
-585 ETTTTTTSGTGGS
+585 TTTTTTGTGDS
-598 ETTTTTTSTGTITPV
+598 ETTTTTTTTNTGTITPV
-613 GTTTLEVEVNPANF
+613 GTTTLEVEVNPTNF

-640 LFSKFDIVDEEGTHF
+640 LFSKFDIVDEDGTHF
-655 DALEAGAVT
+655 NALELGAVP

-678 KAYCVTEV
+678 KPYCVTEV

-716 ADLNGSVDVQDAV
+716 TDLSGLVDVPDAV
-729 AILTYYAKASAGQ
+729 AVLTYTAKIAAGQ
-742 ENVAFNEDENLNKLA
+742 EGVVFNEDENLNKFA
-757 FFLADV
+757 FFLADI

-768 AGINNG
+768 EGKNDGNKLMATEDAVYMLTYTAKTAAGQ
-774 SELISIQ
+774 EP
-781 DGVNVLTFYAKKSA
+781 T
-795 NQDPV
+795 
-800 WPDVIPSLKSLE
+800 WPDVVPSLKSLE

>member
-56 VEGALIDSEGKNF
+56 VEGALIDSEGKSF

-82 SDKNAAYI
+82 SDKNAAYV

-210 QQLKVEVTKKAAA
+210 QKLKVELTKKAAA
-223 AGVSVNLDNLLATY
+223 AGVEVNLDSLLATY

-246 YADKA
+246 YVDKA
-251 IAKSAHEEFAT
+251 IAASAHEKFAT
-262 ADETLAWLK
+262 ADETLAWIK

-304 NKAFQKVDVNYTV
+304 NKAFQKVNVDYTV
-317 DVSMDDITSLL
+317 AVSMDDVTSLL
-328 NSGSDFVADANADTN
+328 NSGSDFTIDADADTN
-343 VYTVTFKVPDE
+343 VYTVTFKVPDTD
-354 NVDADYFSTVE
+354 VDADYFSTVE

-372 AHPDQAEADGVTEAD
+372 AHPDQAETDGVTDAD

-423 IIKFKDKSTTTTTTT
+423 IIKFKDKATTTTTT
-438 DVTSTT
+438 DISGTTTTDVSGTT

-540 GTTTTNVSG
+540 A
-549 GTTTTDVSGGTTT
+549 
-562 TDVSGGTT
+562 
-570 TTDVSGGTTTTDVSG
+570 
-585 ETTTTTTSGTGGS
+585 TTTTTTGTGDS
-598 ETTTTTTSTGTITPV
+598 ETTTTTTTTNTGTITPV
-613 GTTTLEVEVNPANF
+613 GTTTLEVEVNPTNF

-655 DALEAGAVT
+655 NALELGAVT

-678 KAYCVTEV
+678 KPYCVTEV

-716 ADLNGSVDVQDAV
+716 TDLSGLVDVPDAV
-729 AILTYYAKASAGQ
+729 AVLTYTAKIAAGQ
-742 ENVAFNEDENLNKLA
+742 EGVVFNEDENLNKFA
-757 FFLADV
+757 FFLADI

-768 AGINNG
+768 EGKNDGNKLMTTEDAVYMLTYTAKTAAGQ
-774 SELISIQ
+774 EP
-781 DGVNVLTFYAKKSA
+781 T
-795 NQDPV
+795 
-800 WPDVIPSLKSLE
+800 WPDVVPSLKSLE

>member
-56 VEGALIDSEGKNF
+56 VEGALIDSEGKSF

-82 SDKNAAYI
+82 SDKNAAYV

-124 NIIDAI
+124 NIIASI

-210 QQLKVEVTKKAAA
+210 QKLKVELTKKAAA
-223 AGVSVNLDNLLATY
+223 AGVEVNLDSLLATY
-237 QKKVEKAFS
+237 QKKVEKAFY

-251 IAKSAHEEFAT
+251 ITTSAHQEFAT

-271 AQKEKKTTRFD
+271 VQKDQRTTRFD

-292 YGNTLDKAVAEI
+292 YGDTLNKAVAEV
-304 NKAFQKVDVNYTV
+304 NKAFQNVGVNYTV
-317 DVSMDDITSLL
+317 DVSMDDVTSLL
-328 NSGSDFVADANADTN
+328 NSGSDFVADENADTN
-343 VYTVTFKVPDE
+343 VYTVTFKVPDTD
-354 NVDADYFSTVE
+354 VDADYFSTVE

-372 AHPDQAEADGVTEAD
+372 AHPDQAEADGVTDAD

-423 IIKFKDKSTTTTTTT
+423 IIKFKKKSTTTTTTT
-438 DVTSTT
+438 ATGVSGTT
-444 TTDVSGGTTTTDVSG
+444 TTVSGTDVSGGTTTTVSG
-459 GTTTTD
+459 STTTTT
-465 VSGGTTTTDV
+465 SGSNT
-475 SGGTTTTDVSGGTT
+475 
-489 TTDVSGG
+489 
-496 TTTTDVSGGT
+496 
-506 TTTDVSGGTT
+506 
-516 TTDVSGGTTTTDVSG
+516 
-531 GTTTTDVSG
+531 
-540 GTTTTNVSG
+540 
-549 GTTTTDVSGGTTT
+549 
-562 TDVSGGTT
+562 
-570 TTDVSGGTTTTDVSG
+570 
-585 ETTTTTTSGTGGS
+585 ETTTTTTN
-598 ETTTTTTSTGTITPV
+598 TGTITPV
-613 GTTTLEVEVNPANF
+613 GTTTLEVEVNPTNF

-640 LFSKFDIVDEEGTHF
+640 LFSKFDIVDEDGTHF
-655 DALEAGAVT
+655 NALELGAVT

-678 KAYCVTEV
+678 KPYCVTEV

-716 ADLNGSVDVQDAV
+716 TDLSGLVDVPDAV
-729 AILTYYAKASAGQ
+729 AVLTYTAKIAAGQ
-742 ENVAFNEDENLNKLA
+742 ENVVFNEDENLNKFA
-757 FFLADV
+757 FFLADI

-768 AGINNG
+768 AGKN
-774 SELISIQ
+774 
-781 DGVNVLTFYAKKSA
+781 DGNKLMTTEDAVYMLTYTAKTA
-795 NQDPV
+795 AGQEPT
-800 WPDVIPSLKSLE
+800 WPDVVPSLKSLE

>member
-11 VAATVPLALTQG
+11 IAATVPLALTQG
-23 FAVLSNAADATTIS
+23 FAVMANAADATTIS

-56 VEGALIDSEGKNF
+56 VEGALIDSEGKSF
-69 ELNVADIIDSADF
+69 ELNVADIVDSADF
-82 SDKNAAYI
+82 SDKNAAYV

-97 VGNPSVSI
+97 VGNPSVKI
-105 QNSVAVM
+105 KNSVAVM

-124 NIIDAI
+124 NIIASI

-223 AGVSVNLDNLLATY
+223 ANLTVNLDNLLATY

-251 IAKSAHEEFAT
+251 ITTSAHQEFAT

-271 AQKEKKTTRFD
+271 VQKDQRTTRFD

-292 YGNTLDKAVAEI
+292 YGDTLNKAVAEV
-304 NKAFQKVDVNYTV
+304 NKAFQNVGVNYTV
-317 DVSMDDITSLL
+317 DVSMDDVTSLL

-343 VYTVTFKVPDE
+343 VYTVTFKVPDTD
-354 NVDADYFSTVE
+354 VDADYFSTVE

-372 AHPDQAEADGVTEAD
+372 AHPDQAEADGVTDAD

-423 IIKFKDKSTTTTTTT
+423 IIKFKDKATTTTTTTT
-438 DVTSTT
+438 DVSGTT
-444 TTDVSGGTTTTDVSG
+444 TTDVSGTTTTDVSG

-540 GTTTTNVSG
+540 
-549 GTTTTDVSGGTTT
+549 
-562 TDVSGGTT
+562 
-570 TTDVSGGTTTTDVSG
+570 
-585 ETTTTTTSGTGGS
+585 ETTTTTTTGTGGS
-598 ETTTTTTSTGTITPV
+598 ETTTTTTTGTTGTITPV
-613 GTTTLEVEVNPANF
+613 GTTTLEVEVNPTNF

-655 DALEAGAVT
+655 NALEAGAVT

-678 KAYCVTEV
+678 KPYCVTEV

-716 ADLNGSVDVQDAV
+716 TDLSGLVDVPDAV
-729 AILTYYAKASAGQ
+729 AILTYTAKIAAGQ
-742 ENVAFNEDENLNKLA
+742 ENIVFNEDENLNKFA

-768 AGINNG
+768 EGKNDGNKLMTTEDAVRILTYTAKTAAGQ
-774 SELISIQ
+774 E
-781 DGVNVLTFYAKKSA
+781 VT
-795 NQDPV
+795 

>member
-11 VAATVPLALTQG
+11 IAATVPLALTQG
-23 FAVLSNAADATTIS
+23 FAVMANAADATTIS

-56 VEGALIDSEGKNF
+56 VEGALIDSEGKSF
-69 ELNVADIIDSADF
+69 ELNVADIVDSADF
-82 SDKNAAYI
+82 SDKNAAYV

-97 VGNPSVSI
+97 VGNPSVKI
-105 QNSVAVM
+105 KNSVAVM

-223 AGVSVNLDNLLATY
+223 ANLTVNLDNLLATY

-251 IAKSAHEEFAT
+251 ITTSAHKEFAT

-271 AQKEKKTTRFD
+271 VQKDKRTTRFD

-292 YGNTLDKAVAEI
+292 YGDTLNKAVAEV
-304 NKAFQKVDVNYTV
+304 NKAFQNVGVNYTV
-317 DVSMDDITSLL
+317 DVSMDDVTSLL

-343 VYTVTFKVPDE
+343 VYTVTFKVPDTD
-354 NVDADYFSTVE
+354 VDADYFSTVE

-372 AHPDQAEADGVTEAD
+372 AHPDQAEADGVTDAD

-423 IIKFKDKSTTTTTTT
+423 IIKFKDKATTTTTTTT
-438 DVTSTT
+438 DVSGTT

-540 GTTTTNVSG
+540 GTTTT
-549 GTTTTDVSGGTTT
+549 
-562 TDVSGGTT
+562 
-570 TTDVSGGTTTTDVSG
+570 DVSGGTTTTDVSG
-585 ETTTTTTSGTGGS
+585 ETTTTTTTGTGGS
-598 ETTTTTTSTGTITPV
+598 ETTTTTTTGTTGTITPV
-613 GTTTLEVEVNPANF
+613 GTTTLEVEVNPTNF

-655 DALEAGAVT
+655 NALEAGAVT

-678 KAYCVTEV
+678 KPYCVTEV

-696 DAEPVA
+696 DAEAVA

-716 ADLNGSVDVQDAV
+716 ADLNGIVDVQDAV
-729 AILTYYAKASAGQ
+729 AILTYYAKTAAAQ
-742 ENVAFNEDENLNKLA
+742 ENVAFNEDENLNKLTY
-757 FFLADV
+757 FLADV

-768 AGINNG
+768 AGMNSG
-774 SELISIQ
+774 SELMTTQ
-781 DGVNVLTFYAKKSA
+781 DAVNVLTFYAKKAA
-795 NQDPV
+795 NQEPT

>member
-11 VAATVPLALTQG
+11 IAATVPLALTQG
-23 FAVLSNAADATTIS
+23 FAVMANAADATTIS

-56 VEGALIDSEGKNF
+56 VEGALIDSEGKSF

-82 SDKNAAYI
+82 SDKNAAYV

-97 VGNPSVSI
+97 VGNPSVKI
-105 QNSVAVM
+105 KNSVAVM

-210 QQLKVEVTKKAAA
+210 QKLKVELTKKAAA
-223 AGVSVNLDNLLATY
+223 AGVEVNLDSLLATY

-246 YADKA
+246 YVDKA
-251 IAKSAHEEFAT
+251 IAASAHEKFAT
-262 ADETLAWLK
+262 ADETLAWIK

-304 NKAFQKVDVNYTV
+304 NKAFQKVNVDYTV
-317 DVSMDDITSLL
+317 AVSMDDVTSLL
-328 NSGSDFVADANADTN
+328 NSGSDFTVDADADTN
-343 VYTVTFKVPDE
+343 VYTVTFKVPDTD
-354 NVDADYFSTVE
+354 VDADYFSTVE

-372 AHPDQAEADGVTEAD
+372 AHPDQAETDGVTDAD

-423 IIKFKDKSTTTTTTT
+423 IIKFKDKATTTTTT
-438 DVTSTT
+438 DISGTT
-444 TTDVSGGTTTTDVSG
+444 TTDVSGTTTTDVSGTTTTDVSG

-496 TTTTDVSGGT
+496 TTTTDVSGA
-506 TTTDVSGGTT
+506 
-516 TTDVSGGTTTTDVSG
+516 
-531 GTTTTDVSG
+531 
-540 GTTTTNVSG
+540 
-549 GTTTTDVSGGTTT
+549 
-562 TDVSGGTT
+562 
-570 TTDVSGGTTTTDVSG
+570 
-585 ETTTTTTSGTGGS
+585 TTTTTTGTGDS
-598 ETTTTTTSTGTITPV
+598 ETTTTTTTTNTGTITPV
-613 GTTTLEVEVNPANF
+613 GTTTLEVEVNPTNF

-640 LFSKFDIVDEEGTHF
+640 LFSKFDIVDEDGTHF
-655 DALEAGAVT
+655 NALELGAVT

-678 KAYCVTEV
+678 KPYCVTEV

-716 ADLNGSVDVQDAV
+716 TDLSGLVDVPDAV
-729 AILTYYAKASAGQ
+729 AVLTYTAKIAAGQ
-742 ENVAFNEDENLNKLA
+742 EGVVFNEDENLNKFV
-757 FFLADV
+757 FFLADI

-768 AGINNG
+768 EGKNDGNKLMATEDAVYMLTYTAKTAAGQ
-774 SELISIQ
+774 EP
-781 DGVNVLTFYAKKSA
+781 T
-795 NQDPV
+795 
-800 WPDVIPSLKSLE
+800 WPDVVPSLKSLE

>member
-56 VEGALIDSEGKNF
+56 VEGALIDSEGKSF

-82 SDKNAAYI
+82 SDKNAAYV

-210 QQLKVEVTKKAAA
+210 QKLKVELTKKAAA
-223 AGVSVNLDNLLATY
+223 ANLTVNLDNLLATY

-251 IAKSAHEEFAT
+251 ITTSAHQEFAT

-271 AQKEKKTTRFD
+271 VQKDQRTTRFD

-292 YGNTLDKAVAEI
+292 YGDTLNKAVAEV
-304 NKAFQKVDVNYTV
+304 NKAFQNVGVNYTV
-317 DVSMDDITSLL
+317 DVSMDDVTSLL

-343 VYTVTFKVPDE
+343 VYTVTFKVPDTD
-354 NVDADYFSTVE
+354 VDADYFSTVE

-372 AHPDQAEADGVTEAD
+372 AHPDQAEADGVTDAD

-423 IIKFKDKSTTTTTTT
+423 IIKFKDKATTTTTT
-438 DVTSTT
+438 DVSGTT
-444 TTDVSGGTTTTDVSG
+444 TTDVSGTTTTDVSGGTTTTDVSGTTTTDVSG

-531 GTTTTDVSG
+531 A
-540 GTTTTNVSG
+540 
-549 GTTTTDVSGGTTT
+549 
-562 TDVSGGTT
+562 
-570 TTDVSGGTTTTDVSG
+570 
-585 ETTTTTTSGTGGS
+585 TTTTTTGTGDS
-598 ETTTTTTSTGTITPV
+598 ETTTTTTTTNTGTITPV
-613 GTTTLEVEVNPANF
+613 GTTTLEVEVNPTNF

-640 LFSKFDIVDEEGTHF
+640 LFSKFDIVDEDGTHF
-655 DALEAGAVT
+655 NALELGAVT

-678 KAYCVTEV
+678 KPYCVTEV

-716 ADLNGSVDVQDAV
+716 TDLSGLVDVPDAV
-729 AILTYYAKASAGQ
+729 EVLTYTAKIAAGQ
-742 ENVAFNEDENLNKLA
+742 EGVVFNEDENLNKFA
-757 FFLADV
+757 FFLADI

-768 AGINNG
+768 EGKNDGNKLMTTEDAVYMLTYTAKTAAGQ
-774 SELISIQ
+774 EP
-781 DGVNVLTFYAKKSA
+781 T
-795 NQDPV
+795 
-800 WPDVIPSLKSLE
+800 WPDVVPSLKSLE

>member
-56 VEGALIDSEGKNF
+56 VEGALIDSEGKSF

-82 SDKNAAYI
+82 SDKNAAYV

-210 QQLKVEVTKKAAA
+210 QKLKVELTKKAAA
-223 AGVSVNLDNLLATY
+223 AGVEVNLDSLLATY

-246 YADKA
+246 YVDKA
-251 IAKSAHEEFAT
+251 IAASAHEKFAT
-262 ADETLAWLK
+262 ADETLAWIK

-304 NKAFQKVDVNYTV
+304 NKAFQKVNVDYTV
-317 DVSMDDITSLL
+317 AVSMDDVTSLL
-328 NSGSDFVADANADTN
+328 NSGSDFTVDADADTN
-343 VYTVTFKVPDE
+343 VYTVTFKVPDTD
-354 NVDADYFSTVE
+354 VDADYFSTVE

-372 AHPDQAEADGVTEAD
+372 AHPDQAETDGVTDAD

-423 IIKFKDKSTTTTTTT
+423 IIKFKDKATTTTTT
-438 DVTSTT
+438 DISGTT
-444 TTDVSGGTTTTDVSG
+444 TTDVSGTTTTDVSG

-531 GTTTTDVSG
+531 A
-540 GTTTTNVSG
+540 
-549 GTTTTDVSGGTTT
+549 
-562 TDVSGGTT
+562 
-570 TTDVSGGTTTTDVSG
+570 
-585 ETTTTTTSGTGGS
+585 TTTTTTGTGDS
-598 ETTTTTTSTGTITPV
+598 ETTTTTTTTNTGTITPV
-613 GTTTLEVEVNPANF
+613 GTTTLEVEVNPTNF

-640 LFSKFDIVDEEGTHF
+640 LFSKFDIVDEDGTHF
-655 DALEAGAVT
+655 NALELGAVT

-678 KAYCVTEV
+678 KPYCVTEV

-716 ADLNGSVDVQDAV
+716 TDLSGLVDVPDAV
-729 AILTYYAKASAGQ
+729 AVLTYTAKIAAGQ
-742 ENVAFNEDENLNKLA
+742 EGVVFNEDENLNKFV
-757 FFLADV
+757 FFLADI

-768 AGINNG
+768 EGKNDGNKLMATEDAVYMLTYTAKTAAGQ
-774 SELISIQ
+774 E
-781 DGVNVLTFYAKKSA
+781 VT
-795 NQDPV
+795 

>member
-11 VAATVPLALTQG
+11 IAATVPLALTQG
-23 FAVLSNAADATTIS
+23 FAVMANAADATTIS

-56 VEGALIDSEGKNF
+56 VEGALIDSEGKSF
-69 ELNVADIIDSADF
+69 ELNVADIVDSADF
-82 SDKNAAYI
+82 SDKNAAYV

-97 VGNPSVSI
+97 VGNPSVKI
-105 QNSVAVM
+105 KNSVAVM

-223 AGVSVNLDNLLATY
+223 ANLTVNLDNLLATY

-251 IAKSAHEEFAT
+251 ITTSAHQEFAT

-271 AQKEKKTTRFD
+271 VQKDQRTTRFD

-292 YGNTLDKAVAEI
+292 YGDTLNKAVAEV
-304 NKAFQKVDVNYTV
+304 NKAFQNVGVNYTV
-317 DVSMDDITSLL
+317 DVSMDDVTSLL

-343 VYTVTFKVPDE
+343 VYTVTFKVPDTD
-354 NVDADYFSTVE
+354 VDADYFSTVE

-372 AHPDQAEADGVTEAD
+372 AHPDQAEADGVTDAD

-423 IIKFKDKSTTTTTTT
+423 IIKFKDKATTTTTT
-438 DVTSTT
+438 DVSGTT
-444 TTDVSGGTTTTDVSG
+444 TTDVSGTTTTDVSG

-540 GTTTTNVSG
+540 
-549 GTTTTDVSGGTTT
+549 
-562 TDVSGGTT
+562 
-570 TTDVSGGTTTTDVSG
+570 
-585 ETTTTTTSGTGGS
+585 ETTTTTTTGTGGS
-598 ETTTTTTSTGTITPV
+598 ETTTTTTTGTTGTITPV
-613 GTTTLEVEVNPANF
+613 GTTTLEVEVNPTNF

-655 DALEAGAVT
+655 NALEAGAVT

-678 KAYCVTEV
+678 KPYCVTEV

-716 ADLNGSVDVQDAV
+716 ADLNGIVDVQDAV
-729 AILTYYAKASAGQ
+729 AILTYYAKTAAAQ

-757 FFLADV
+757 YFLADV

-768 AGINNG
+768 AGMNSG
-774 SELISIQ
+774 SELMTTQ
-781 DGVNVLTFYAKKSA
+781 DAVNVLTFYAKKAA
-795 NQDPV
+795 NQEPT

>member
-56 VEGALIDSEGKNF
+56 VEGALIDSEGKSF

-82 SDKNAAYI
+82 SDKNAAYV

-210 QQLKVEVTKKAAA
+210 QKLKVELTKKAAA
-223 AGVSVNLDNLLATY
+223 AGVEVNLDSLLATY

-251 IAKSAHEEFAT
+251 ITTSAHQEFAT

-271 AQKEKKTTRFD
+271 VQKDQRTTRFD

-292 YGNTLDKAVAEI
+292 YGDTLNKAVAEV
-304 NKAFQKVDVNYTV
+304 NKAFQNVGVNYTV
-317 DVSMDDITSLL
+317 DVSMDDVTSLL
-328 NSGSDFVADANADTN
+328 NSGSDFVANANADTN

-401 AQGDADNDTLAGV
+401 AQGDADNDTLAGL

-423 IIKFKDKSTTTTTTT
+423 IIKFKDKSTTTTTT
-438 DVTSTT
+438 DISGTT
-444 TTDVSGGTTTTDVSG
+444 TTDVSGGTTTTDVSGTTTTDVSG

-506 TTTDVSGGTT
+506 TTTDVSGATT
-516 TTDVSGGTTTTDVSG
+516 TTTTGSGDST
-531 GTTTTDVSG
+531 
-540 GTTTTNVSG
+540 
-549 GTTTTDVSGGTTT
+549 
-562 TDVSGGTT
+562 
-570 TTDVSGGTTTTDVSG
+570 
-585 ETTTTTTSGTGGS
+585 ETTTTTT
-598 ETTTTTTSTGTITPV
+598 TTNTGTITPV
-613 GTTTLEVEVNPANF
+613 GTTTLEVEVNPTNF

-640 LFSKFDIVDEEGTHF
+640 LFSKFDIVDEDGTHF
-655 DALEAGAVT
+655 NALELGAVT

-678 KAYCVTEV
+678 KPYCVTEV

-716 ADLNGSVDVQDAV
+716 TDLSGLVDVPDAV
-729 AILTYYAKASAGQ
+729 AVLTYTAKIAAGQ
-742 ENVAFNEDENLNKLA
+742 EGVIFNEDENLNKFA
-757 FFLADV
+757 FFLADI

-768 AGINNG
+768 EGKNDGNKLMTTEDAVYMLTYTAKTAAGQ
-774 SELISIQ
+774 EP
-781 DGVNVLTFYAKKSA
+781 T
-795 NQDPV
+795 
-800 WPDVIPSLKSLE
+800 WPDVVPSLKSLE

>member
-56 VEGALIDSEGKNF
+56 VEGALIDSEGKSF

-82 SDKNAAYI
+82 SDKNAAYV

-124 NIIDAI
+124 NIIASI

-210 QQLKVEVTKKAAA
+210 QQLKVELTKKAAA
-223 AGVSVNLDNLLATY
+223 AGVEVNLDSLLATY

-251 IAKSAHEEFAT
+251 IAASAHEKFAT
-262 ADETLAWLK
+262 ADETLAWIK

-304 NKAFQKVDVNYTV
+304 NKAFQKVNVDYTV
-317 DVSMDDITSLL
+317 AVSMDDVTSLL
-328 NSGSDFVADANADTN
+328 NSGSDFTVDADADTN
-343 VYTVTFKVPDE
+343 VYTVTFKVPDTD
-354 NVDADYFSTVE
+354 VDADYFSTVE

-372 AHPDQAEADGVTEAD
+372 AHPDQAETDGVTDAD

-423 IIKFKDKSTTTTTTT
+423 IIKFKDKATTTTTT
-438 DVTSTT
+438 DISGTT
-444 TTDVSGGTTTTDVSG
+444 TTDVSGTTTTDVSGGTTTTDVSGTTTTDVSGGTTTTDVSGTTTTDVSG

-496 TTTTDVSGGT
+496 TTTTDVSG
-506 TTTDVSGGTT
+506 
-516 TTDVSGGTTTTDVSG
+516 
-531 GTTTTDVSG
+531 
-540 GTTTTNVSG
+540 
-549 GTTTTDVSGGTTT
+549 
-562 TDVSGGTT
+562 
-570 TTDVSGGTTTTDVSG
+570 
-585 ETTTTTTSGTGGS
+585 ETTTTTTTGSGDST
-598 ETTTTTTSTGTITPV
+598 ETTTTTTTTNTGTITPV

-640 LFSKFDIVDEEGTHF
+640 LFSKFDIVDEDGTHF
-655 DALEAGAVT
+655 NALELGAVT

-678 KAYCVTEV
+678 KPYCVTEV

-716 ADLNGSVDVQDAV
+716 TDLSGLVDVPDAV
-729 AILTYYAKASAGQ
+729 AVLTYTAKIAAGQ
-742 ENVAFNEDENLNKLA
+742 ENVVFNEDENLNKFA
-757 FFLADV
+757 FFLADI

-768 AGINNG
+768 AGKN
-774 SELISIQ
+774 
-781 DGVNVLTFYAKKSA
+781 DGNKLMTTEDAVYMLTYTAKTA
-795 NQDPV
+795 AGQEPT
-800 WPDVIPSLKSLE
+800 WPDVVPSLKSLE

>member
-56 VEGALIDSEGKNF
+56 VEGALIDSEGKSF

-82 SDKNAAYI
+82 SDKNAAYV

-210 QQLKVEVTKKAAA
+210 QKLKVELTKKAAA
-223 AGVSVNLDNLLATY
+223 AGVEVNLDSLLATY

-251 IAKSAHEEFAT
+251 ITTSAHQEFAT

-271 AQKEKKTTRFD
+271 VQKDQRTTRFD

-292 YGNTLDKAVAEI
+292 YGDTLNKAVAEV
-304 NKAFQKVDVNYTV
+304 NKAFQNVGVNYTV
-317 DVSMDDITSLL
+317 DVSMDDVTSLL
-328 NSGSDFVADANADTN
+328 NSGSDFVADENADTN
-343 VYTVTFKVPDE
+343 VYTVTFKVPDTD
-354 NVDADYFSTVE
+354 VDADYFSTVE

-372 AHPDQAEADGVTEAD
+372 AHPDQAEADGVTDAD

-423 IIKFKDKSTTTTTTT
+423 IIKFKDKSTTTTTT
-438 DVTSTT
+438 DISGTT
-444 TTDVSGGTTTTDVSG
+444 TTDVSGTTTTDVSG

-540 GTTTTNVSG
+540 
-549 GTTTTDVSGGTTT
+549 
-562 TDVSGGTT
+562 
-570 TTDVSGGTTTTDVSG
+570 
-585 ETTTTTTSGTGGS
+585 ETTTTTTTGSGDST
-598 ETTTTTTSTGTITPV
+598 ETTTTTTTTNTGTITPV
-613 GTTTLEVEVNPANF
+613 GTTTLEVEVNPTNF

-640 LFSKFDIVDEEGTHF
+640 LFSKFDIVDEDGTHF
-655 DALEAGAVT
+655 NALELGAVT

-678 KAYCVTEV
+678 KPYCVTEV

-716 ADLNGSVDVQDAV
+716 TDLSGLVDVPDAV
-729 AILTYYAKASAGQ
+729 SILTYTAKIAAGQ
-742 ENVAFNEDENLNKLA
+742 EGIVFNEDENLNKFA

-768 AGINNG
+768 AGKN
-774 SELISIQ
+774 
-781 DGVNVLTFYAKKSA
+781 DGNKLMTTEDAVYILTYTAKTA
-795 NQDPV
+795 AGQEPT

>member
-56 VEGALIDSEGKNF
+56 VEGALIDSEGKSF

-82 SDKNAAYI
+82 SDKNAAYV

-97 VGNPSVSI
+97 VGNPSVKI
-105 QNSVAVM
+105 QNSVAIM

-124 NIIDAI
+124 NIIASI

-223 AGVSVNLDNLLATY
+223 ANLTVNLDNLLATY
-237 QKKVEKAFS
+237 QKKVEKAFY

-251 IAKSAHEEFAT
+251 ITTSSHNEFAT

-271 AQKEKKTTRFD
+271 VQKDKRTTRFD

-292 YGNTLDKAVAEI
+292 YGDTLNKAVAEV
-304 NKAFQKVDVNYTV
+304 NKAFQNVGVNYTV
-317 DVSMDDITSLL
+317 DVSMDDVTSLL
-328 NSGSDFVADANADTN
+328 NSGSDFVANANADTN

-401 AQGDADNDTLAGV
+401 AQGDADNDTLAGL

-423 IIKFKDKSTTTTTTT
+423 IIKFKDKSTTTTTT
-438 DVTSTT
+438 DISGTT
-444 TTDVSGGTTTTDVSG
+444 TTDVSGTTTTDVSG

-489 TTDVSGG
+489 TTDVSGA
-496 TTTTDVSGGT
+496 TTTTTTGSGDST
-506 TTTDVSGGTT
+506 
-516 TTDVSGGTTTTDVSG
+516 
-531 GTTTTDVSG
+531 
-540 GTTTTNVSG
+540 
-549 GTTTTDVSGGTTT
+549 
-562 TDVSGGTT
+562 
-570 TTDVSGGTTTTDVSG
+570 
-585 ETTTTTTSGTGGS
+585 ETTTTTT
-598 ETTTTTTSTGTITPV
+598 TTNTGTITPV
-613 GTTTLEVEVNPANF
+613 GTTTLEVEVNPTNF

-640 LFSKFDIVDEEGTHF
+640 LFSKFDIVDEDGTHF
-655 DALEAGAVT
+655 NALELGAVT

-678 KAYCVTEV
+678 KPYCVTEV

-716 ADLNGSVDVQDAV
+716 TDLSGLVDVPDAV
-729 AILTYYAKASAGQ
+729 AVLTYTAKIAAGQ
-742 ENVAFNEDENLNKLA
+742 EGVVFNEDENLNKFA
-757 FFLADV
+757 FFLADI

-768 AGINNG
+768 EGKNDGNKLMATEDAVYMLTYTAKTAAGQ
-774 SELISIQ
+774 EP
-781 DGVNVLTFYAKKSA
+781 T
-795 NQDPV
+795 
-800 WPDVIPSLKSLE
+800 WPDVVPSLKSLE

>member
-23 FAVLSNAADATTIS
+23 FAVMANAADATTIS
-37 VERVLEIKPQE
+37 VEKVLNIEPQE
-48 LESDWAKL
+48 LESSWAKL
-56 VEGALIDSEGKNF
+56 VEGALIVSEGKSF
-69 ELNVADIIDSADF
+69 ELDVADIIDSADF
-82 SDKNAAYI
+82 SDKNAAYV

-97 VGNPSVSI
+97 VGNPSVKI
-105 QNSVAVM
+105 ENSVAVM

-182 VKGAVFVDSEGNQ
+182 VKGAAFVDSEGNQ

-210 QQLKVEVTKKAAA
+210 QQLKVEITKKAAA

-506 TTTDVSGGTT
+506 TTTDVSG
-516 TTDVSGGTTTTDVSG
+516 
-531 GTTTTDVSG
+531 
-540 GTTTTNVSG
+540 
-549 GTTTTDVSGGTTT
+549 
-562 TDVSGGTT
+562 
-570 TTDVSGGTTTTDVSG
+570 

-640 LFSKFDIVDEEGTHF
+640 LFTKFDIVDEEGTHF

-696 DAEPVA
+696 DAEAVA

-729 AILTYYAKASAGQ
+729 KILTYYAKAAAGQ

-774 SELISIQ
+774 SELMSTQ
-781 DGVNVLTFYAKKSA
+781 DAVNVLTFYAKKA
-795 NQDPV
+795 ADQNPT

>member
-56 VEGALIDSEGKNF
+56 VEGALIDSEGKSF

-82 SDKNAAYI
+82 SDKNAAYV

-210 QQLKVEVTKKAAA
+210 QKLKVELTKKAAA
-223 AGVSVNLDNLLATY
+223 AGVEVNLDSLLATY

-251 IAKSAHEEFAT
+251 ITTSAHQEFAT

-271 AQKEKKTTRFD
+271 VQKDKRTTRFD

-292 YGNTLDKAVAEI
+292 YGDTLNKAVAEV
-304 NKAFQKVDVNYTV
+304 NKAFQNVGVNYTV
-317 DVSMDDITSLL
+317 DVSMDDVTSLL
-328 NSGSDFVADANADTN
+328 NSGSDFVANANADTN

-401 AQGDADNDTLAGV
+401 AQGDADNDTLAGL

-423 IIKFKDKSTTTTTTT
+423 IIKFKDKSTTTTTT
-438 DVTSTT
+438 DISGTT
-444 TTDVSGGTTTTDVSG
+444 TTDVSGTTTTDVSGTTTTDVSG

-489 TTDVSGG
+489 TTDVSG
-496 TTTTDVSGGT
+496 
-506 TTTDVSGGTT
+506 
-516 TTDVSGGTTTTDVSG
+516 
-531 GTTTTDVSG
+531 
-540 GTTTTNVSG
+540 
-549 GTTTTDVSGGTTT
+549 
-562 TDVSGGTT
+562 TT

-585 ETTTTTTSGTGGS
+585 ETTTTTTTGSGDST
-598 ETTTTTTSTGTITPV
+598 ETTTTTTTTNTGTITPV
-613 GTTTLEVEVNPANF
+613 GTTTLEVEVNPTNF

-640 LFSKFDIVDEEGTHF
+640 LFSKFDIVDEDGTHF
-655 DALEAGAVT
+655 NALELGAVT

-678 KAYCVTEV
+678 KPYCVTEV

-716 ADLNGSVDVQDAV
+716 TDLSGLVDVPDAV
-729 AILTYYAKASAGQ
+729 AVLTYTAKIAAGQ
-742 ENVAFNEDENLNKLA
+742 EGVVFNEDENLNKFA
-757 FFLADV
+757 FFLADI

-768 AGINNG
+768 EGKNDGNKLMTTEDAVYMLTYTAKTAAGQ
-774 SELISIQ
+774 EP
-781 DGVNVLTFYAKKSA
+781 T
-795 NQDPV
+795 
-800 WPDVIPSLKSLE
+800 WPDVVPSLKSLE

>member
-23 FAVLSNAADATTIS
+23 FAVMANAADATTIS
-37 VERVLEIKPQE
+37 VEKVLNIEPQE
-48 LESDWAKL
+48 LESSWAKL
-56 VEGALIDSEGKNF
+56 VEGALIVSEGKSF
-69 ELNVADIIDSADF
+69 ELDVADIIDSADF
-82 SDKNAAYI
+82 SDKNAAYV

-210 QQLKVEVTKKAAA
+210 QQLKVEITKKAAA
-223 AGVSVNLDNLLATY
+223 ANLTVNLDNLLATY

-292 YGNTLDKAVAEI
+292 YGNTLDRAVAEI

-317 DVSMDDITSLL
+317 DVSMADVTSLL

-438 DVTSTT
+438 DVTGTT
-444 TTDVSGGTTTTDVSG
+444 TTVSGTDVSGGTTTTVSG
-459 GTTTTD
+459 TD
-465 VSGGTTTTDV
+465 VSGGTTTTV
-475 SGGTTTTDVSGGTT
+475 SGTGTDVSGGTT
-489 TTDVSGG
+489 TTVSGTG
-496 TTTTDVSGGT
+496 TDVSGGT
-506 TTTDVSGGTT
+506 TTTVSGTG
-516 TTDVSGGTTTTDVSG
+516 TDVSGGTTTTVSG
-531 GTTTTDVSG
+531 TGTDVSG
-540 GTTTTNVSG
+540 GTTTTVSG
-549 GTTTTDVSGGTTT
+549 TGTDVSGGTTT
-562 TDVSGGTT
+562 TVSGTG
-570 TTDVSGGTTTTDVSG
+570 TDVSGGTTTTVSGTGTDVSG
-585 ETTTTTTSGTGGS
+585 GTTTTVSGTDVSGSTTTTTSGSGS

-640 LFSKFDIVDEEGTHF
+640 LFTKFDIVDEEGTHF

-686 NAYFTDPTKA
+686 NAYFTDPTTA

-716 ADLNGSVDVQDAV
+716 TDLSGLVDVQDAV
-729 AILTYYAKASAGQ
+729 AVLTYYAKIAAGQ
-742 ENVAFNEDENLNKLA
+742 ENVVLNEDENLHNLA

-768 AGINNG
+768 EGKNNG
-774 SELISIQ
+774 NKLMTTEDAVSI
-781 DGVNVLTFYAKKSA
+781 LTYYAKTA
-795 NQDPV
+795 AGQEPT
-800 WPDVIPSLKSLE
+800 WPDVVPSLKSLE
-812 GSIWYEG
+812 DSIWYEG

>member
-56 VEGALIDSEGKNF
+56 VEGALIDSEGKSF

-82 SDKNAAYI
+82 SDKNAAYV

-210 QQLKVEVTKKAAA
+210 QKLKVELTKKAAA
-223 AGVSVNLDNLLATY
+223 AGVEVNLDSLLATY

-246 YADKA
+246 YVDKA
-251 IAKSAHEEFAT
+251 IAASAHEKFAT
-262 ADETLAWLK
+262 ADETLAWIK

-304 NKAFQKVDVNYTV
+304 NKAFQKVNVDYTV
-317 DVSMDDITSLL
+317 AVSMDDVTSLL
-328 NSGSDFVADANADTN
+328 NSGSDFTVDADADTN
-343 VYTVTFKVPDE
+343 VYTVTFKVPDTD
-354 NVDADYFSTVE
+354 VDADYFSTVE

-372 AHPDQAEADGVTEAD
+372 AHPDQAETDGVTDAD

-423 IIKFKDKSTTTTTTT
+423 IIKFKDKATTTTTT
-438 DVTSTT
+438 DISGTTTTDVSGTT

-540 GTTTTNVSG
+540 ATTTTTTGSG
-549 GTTTTDVSGGTTT
+549 DST
-562 TDVSGGTT
+562 
-570 TTDVSGGTTTTDVSG
+570 
-585 ETTTTTTSGTGGS
+585 ETTTTTT
-598 ETTTTTTSTGTITPV
+598 TTNTGTITPV
-613 GTTTLEVEVNPANF
+613 GTTTLEVEVNPTNF

-640 LFSKFDIVDEEGTHF
+640 LFSKFDIVDEDGTHF
-655 DALEAGAVT
+655 NALELGAVT

-678 KAYCVTEV
+678 KPYCVTEV

-716 ADLNGSVDVQDAV
+716 TDLSGLVDVPDAV
-729 AILTYYAKASAGQ
+729 AVLTYTAKIAAGQ
-742 ENVAFNEDENLNKLA
+742 EGVIFNEDENLNKFA
-757 FFLADV
+757 FFLADI

-768 AGINNG
+768 EGKNDGNKLMTTEDAVYMLTYTAKTAAGQ
-774 SELISIQ
+774 EP
-781 DGVNVLTFYAKKSA
+781 T
-795 NQDPV
+795 
-800 WPDVIPSLKSLE
+800 WPDVVPSLKSLE

>member
-56 VEGALIDSEGKNF
+56 VEGALIDSEGKSF

-82 SDKNAAYI
+82 SDKNAAYV

-210 QQLKVEVTKKAAA
+210 QKLKVELTKKAAA
-223 AGVSVNLDNLLATY
+223 AGVEVNLDSLLATY

-246 YADKA
+246 YVDKA
-251 IAKSAHEEFAT
+251 IAASAHEKFAT
-262 ADETLAWLK
+262 ADETLAWIK

-304 NKAFQKVDVNYTV
+304 NKAFQKVNVDYTV
-317 DVSMDDITSLL
+317 AVSMDDVTSLL
-328 NSGSDFVADANADTN
+328 NSGSDFTVDADADTN
-343 VYTVTFKVPDE
+343 VYTVTFKVPDTD
-354 NVDADYFSTVE
+354 VDADYFSTVE

-372 AHPDQAEADGVTEAD
+372 AHPDQAETDGVTDAD

-423 IIKFKDKSTTTTTTT
+423 IIKFKDKATTTTTT
-438 DVTSTT
+438 DISGTT
-444 TTDVSGGTTTTDVSG
+444 TTDVSGTTTTDVSG

-540 GTTTTNVSG
+540 A
-549 GTTTTDVSGGTTT
+549 
-562 TDVSGGTT
+562 
-570 TTDVSGGTTTTDVSG
+570 
-585 ETTTTTTSGTGGS
+585 TTTTTTGTGDS
-598 ETTTTTTSTGTITPV
+598 ETTTTTTTTNTGTITPV
-613 GTTTLEVEVNPANF
+613 GTTTLEVEVNPTNF

-640 LFSKFDIVDEEGTHF
+640 LFSKFDIVDEDGTHF
-655 DALEAGAVT
+655 NALELGAVT

-678 KAYCVTEV
+678 KPYCVTEV

-716 ADLNGSVDVQDAV
+716 TDLSGLVDVPDAV
-729 AILTYYAKASAGQ
+729 AVLTYTAKIAAGQ
-742 ENVAFNEDENLNKLA
+742 EGIVFNEDENLNKFA

-768 AGINNG
+768 AGKN
-774 SELISIQ
+774 
-781 DGVNVLTFYAKKSA
+781 DGNKLMTTEDAVYILTYTAKTA
-795 NQDPV
+795 AGQEPT

>member
-11 VAATVPLALTQG
+11 IAATVPLALTQG
-23 FAVLSNAADATTIS
+23 FAVMANAADATTIS

-48 LESDWAKL
+48 LESNWAKL
-56 VEGALIDSEGKNF
+56 VEGALIDSEGKSF
-69 ELNVADIIDSADF
+69 ELNVADIVDSADF
-82 SDKNAAYI
+82 SDKNAAYV

-97 VGNPSVSI
+97 VGNPSVKI
-105 QNSVAVM
+105 KNSVAVM

-124 NIIDAI
+124 NIIASI

-210 QQLKVEVTKKAAA
+210 QQLKVEITKKAAA
-223 AGVSVNLDNLLATY
+223 ANLTVNLDNLLATY

-251 IAKSAHEEFAT
+251 ITTSAHKEFAT

-271 AQKEKKTTRFD
+271 VQKDKRTTRFD

-292 YGNTLDKAVAEI
+292 YGDTLNKAVAEV
-304 NKAFQKVDVNYTV
+304 NKAFQNVGVNYTV
-317 DVSMDDITSLL
+317 DVSMDDVTSLL

-343 VYTVTFKVPDE
+343 VYTVTFKVPDTD
-354 NVDADYFSTVE
+354 VDADYFSTVE

-372 AHPDQAEADGVTEAD
+372 AHPDQAEADGVTDAD

-423 IIKFKDKSTTTTTTT
+423 IIKFKDKATTTTTTTTTT
-438 DVTSTT
+438 DVSGTTTTDVSGTT

-540 GTTTTNVSG
+540 GTTTT
-549 GTTTTDVSGGTTT
+549 
-562 TDVSGGTT
+562 DVSGGTT

-585 ETTTTTTSGTGGS
+585 ETTTTTTTGTGGS
-598 ETTTTTTSTGTITPV
+598 ETTTTTTTGTTGTITPV
-613 GTTTLEVEVNPANF
+613 GTTTLEVEVNPTNF

-655 DALEAGAVT
+655 NALEAGAVT

-678 KAYCVTEV
+678 KPYCVTEV

-696 DAEPVA
+696 DAEAVA

-716 ADLNGSVDVQDAV
+716 TDLSGLVDVPDAV
-729 AILTYYAKASAGQ
+729 AILTYTAKIAAGQ
-742 ENVAFNEDENLNKLA
+742 ENIVFNEDENLNKFV

-768 AGINNG
+768 EGKNDGNKLMTTEDAVRILTYTAKAAAGQ
-774 SELISIQ
+774 E
-781 DGVNVLTFYAKKSA
+781 VT
-795 NQDPV
+795 